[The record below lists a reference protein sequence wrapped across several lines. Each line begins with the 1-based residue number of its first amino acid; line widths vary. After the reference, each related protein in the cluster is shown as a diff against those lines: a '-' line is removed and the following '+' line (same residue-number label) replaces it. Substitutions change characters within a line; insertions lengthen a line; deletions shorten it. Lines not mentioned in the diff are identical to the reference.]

1 MISIYLR
8 KKSLLNYAPCV
19 PLLLRALIIDTRL
32 HAFTLIN
39 IRLTHLFLLYIM
51 LLQLKAKVPLFCVCT
66 PINHSPL
73 PALSFLLFFR
83 IKLFYIFIFFLLFQT
98 VGYTIVYTIIFQQH
112 FHIFCSIF
120 INKHSVFTHLTHGQI
135 LLEFLQF
142 KHRKFFQTI
151 QYVAIISHKFLIIT

>member
-1 MISIYLR
+1 MCPYFYVPWSLILACTLLLSSIYALR
-8 KKSLLNYAPCV
+8 
-19 PLLLRALIIDTRL
+19 T
-32 HAFTLIN
+32 F
-39 IRLTHLFLLYIM
+39 FLLYIM

-151 QYVAIISHKFLIIT
+151 QYVAIISHKFLIITWINVIHSRQEKRR